1 MVTQDGEAYI
11 ENNLSGSVLG
21 QALIVA
27 PIVRVTIHDLQRAA
41 LIEQTEF
48 RTELVQGN
56 PVFVPRDDGEGEAVE
71 GAVEEGGS

>member
-1 MVTQDGEAYI
+1 MVTQDGEA
-11 ENNLSGSVLG
+11 NLESDLSSSVLG
-21 QALIVA
+21 QTLIVSA
-27 PIVRVTIHDLQRAA
+27 IVRVAVHDLQRAT

>member
-1 MVTQDGEAYI
+1 MVTQDRSTYFQSD
-11 ENNLSGSVLG
+11 LSSSVLG

-27 PIVRVTIHDLQRAA
+27 PIVRVAIHDFQRST